1 MPSAES
7 GLFPMCKRA
16 VAPEPHSG
24 SMPSQ
29 RSHPAA
35 APLPVGDTGR
45 TMSSAFAELAELEYR
60 LGDWLAAHASALESL
75 RASQTAGLDQET
87 MASLVRLACIEAGL
101 GRAEDCRR
109 HAAEAIELSRRS
121 ASTAIEAMAGE
132 AVGFLELGLDRVDS
146 AIDHLERVAELSA
159 RDPEA
164 CAPATTWATDL
175 AEAYVRRGDSSP
187 RSARSRGLRAAASP
201 SRRASSARRRCSPA
215 TTRTSV
221 SSSVPSRGANGRRSP
236 SKPHAPSSASASAS
250 IARAAWRRQAP
261 ASRRRATPSSP
272 WAHGPGPCGPGGCWP
287 AGVTSVRGR

>member
-1 MPSAES
+1 
-7 GLFPMCKRA
+7 
-16 VAPEPHSG
+16 
-24 SMPSQ
+24 
-29 RSHPAA
+29 
-35 APLPVGDTGR
+35 
-45 TMSSAFAELAELEYR
+45 MSSAFAELAELEYR

-121 ASTAIEAMAGE
+121 ANTAIEAMAGE

-175 AEAYVRRGDSSP
+175 AEAYVRRGDVQSAK
-187 RSARSRGLRAAASP
+187 RSLARLTSGSFTLAPGLERAAALLAGDDAYE
-201 SRRASSARRRCSPA
+201 RLFQRALAWSKRAQEPFEAARTQLCFGERLHRAGRLAEASARVSAARDSFESLGARSWAVRAGRLLAGWGDLSPRA
-215 TTRTSV
+215 LAGPRHLDGR
-221 SSSVPSRGANGRRSP
+221 PAGADLGP
-236 SKPHAPSSASASAS
+236 
-250 IARAAWRRQAP
+250 RAAQL
-261 ASRRRATPSSP
+261 
-272 WAHGPGPCGPGGCWP
+272 
-287 AGVTSVRGR
+287 GRVEAESDHRVGSLALGLFD